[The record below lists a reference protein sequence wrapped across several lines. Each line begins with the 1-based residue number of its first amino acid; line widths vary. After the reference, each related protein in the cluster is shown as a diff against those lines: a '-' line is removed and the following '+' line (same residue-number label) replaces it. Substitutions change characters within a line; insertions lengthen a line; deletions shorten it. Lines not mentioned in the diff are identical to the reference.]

1 MIVSIKMIYQIVM
14 HLP

>member
-14 HLP
+14 HLT